1 MVFIFV
7 FFPIFVFVVINS
19 VQRVLIFKSRI
30 IFILM
35 IYWDAEYI
43 QEYAERNNLLF
54 LILSWNSFCFE
65 IYAYL

>member
-7 FFPIFVFVVINS
+7 FFPIFVFVVIDS

-35 IYWDAEYI
+35 IY
-43 QEYAERNNLLF
+43 
-54 LILSWNSFCFE
+54 
-65 IYAYL
+65 